1 MGKVKLP
8 DDINDWEKRSLRE
21 DIGTSEEHKHT
32 IYVYKDFAIEHEE
45 DECCNNWNPYVIV
58 NGHPLKLHEGYFHNF
73 DEALGYLKG
82 AIKEKELV
90 DFDNSPDE
98 PEFPK
103 AKTEDMHKGIQLP
116 TAREMFAEAHCL
128 PDADA
133 LRQSYKEHRSQM
145 YDMLFNARKAEDEDN
160 DSEGGGEE
168 GQPKK
173 QLVQSDIFQY
183 GVGGAPGA
191 KKNSTYGK
199 GEYREG
205 DAPTFKQPTFNTYKE
220 GFKLQTPYIID
231 GQVKHKTSTIPFTG
245 SRLVQPETEG
255 VSVPTI
261 PVETSFGTATV
272 AQPTGLPTSGYERE
286 GRMGFKTAKK
296 FGEETDSLV
305 SPQVDEREKKVRQT
319 KGDTSFKTQSRTFDP
334 EGLVMRRMTRDMGGL
349 TERYLD
355 KDMAALVADTKQGY
369 QEQRAQEIAEG
380 GKATTAMPRV
390 RGITPIGTFSRG
402 DGNYPMIPASSNYL
416 RTFFSNVPKAGGP
429 RKGIYAAIDAH
440 NAMVDLMDP
449 NDPRIVHGLIRKYDD
464 NVGNLTPAQIRN
476 LAINNYRIK
485 DPTTGAFTA
494 RPEYSEQ
501 LDYLGGIDL
510 TQDLFNPD
518 GSLNG
523 RAWSA
528 IQRGDTGPVQPH
540 WTHLKYTDVSANPD
554 KPNPYLHIT
563 GTGGWS
569 PHDNVIDSDYRL
581 ARSRF
586 DKVRNNSLDAR
597 RFLNSGMTINQLNE
611 LKKEFSPAE
620 LSRMMGYNFDGQ
632 EKPPLKQTGVE
643 VEDRFVP
650 EENRTTLDFTPETSG
665 QDAAV
670 SKKEKGLVAQA
681 SAWADVVRNAE
692 ETGEWDSDELMA
704 ASTGLQELVTKNP
717 QFVLKYPDL
726 FYEEQVQEAIHALQE
741 QVHEFTEEQQIE
753 NLLNNMSTT
762 ERLDFIKN
770 DLGIDDYKERNGVAH
785 AFWKNATKQ
794 QARLILQKLREWY
807 EMQGLDADQ
816 VSSKYYDL
824 NASMRGENMDD
835 VMKAK
840 QAGLGDF
847 KDTPE
852 SEKKEHKPAPKKKE
866 PKVADVG
873 SFGDGTE
880 AESTPLPPPE
890 PKRKQA
896 DLSGNIVKDK
906 PLGSENTWSD
916 NPTAPTAQ
924 IRLDEVEERPPEPEA
939 PSPQMSLD
947 QGWTSTAP
955 QFDPLAR
962 IKDYGVNMFGSMQL
976 QDWYKALMATDPTSP
991 EYANQLK
998 ALQFRVGFD
1007 PNISELER
1015 ATYGPL
1021 LKRAEA
1027 NVGIPAFKS
1036 FREEM
1041 EKSISDKDAA
1051 AGIPTGFMGTHPM
1064 TSPYKRVELGYGKDA
1079 TYPFVLRNALTGEK
1093 VCDVTDNPRENS
1105 D

>member
-45 DECCNNWNPYVIV
+45 DACCNNWNPYVIV

-90 DFDNSPDE
+90 DFDDSPDE

-160 DSEGGGEE
+160 DSEGGKEE
-168 GQPKK
+168 AGQPKK

-191 KKNSTYGK
+191 KKNPTYGK

-220 GFKLQTPYIID
+220 GFKLQTPYIVD

-245 SRLVQPETEG
+245 SRLVQPEPEE
-255 VSVPTI
+255 VSTPTI

-296 FGEETDSLV
+296 FGEETDSLK
-305 SPQVDEREKKVRQT
+305 SPEAEEREKKVRQT
-319 KGDTSFKTQSRTFDP
+319 KGDTSFKTQSRTFNP
-334 EGLVMRRMTRDMGGL
+334 EATVARKIRRSRVDSV
-349 TERYLD
+349 
-355 KDMAALVADTKQGY
+355 KDILNKEESASRAGAKQDILNI
-369 QEQRAQEIAEG
+369 RAQEATEG
-380 GKATTAMPRV
+380 GKPVTKMPEFKGLSSV
-390 RGITPIGTFSRG
+390 GTFNNG
-402 DGNYPMIPASSNYL
+402 DEDFPMISSGSNYG
-416 RTFFSNVPKAGGP
+416 RTFFSGVPKAGGP

-449 NDPRIVHGLIRKYDD
+449 NDPRIVQGMIHKFSDD
-464 NVGNLTPAQIRN
+464 LGELTPAQVRN
-476 LAINNYRIK
+476 LFINNYRIM
-485 DPTTGAFTA
+485 DPTTGVFTA

-501 LDYLGGIDL
+501 LDYLGGIDF
-510 TQDLFNPD
+510 TQNLFNSD

-528 IQRGDTGPVQPH
+528 IQRGDKGPVQPG
-540 WTHLKYTDVSANPD
+540 WTRLNYTDVSANPD

-569 PHDNVIDSDYRL
+569 PHDTVNSDYRIV
-581 ARSRF
+581 RDMF
-586 DKVRNNSLDAR
+586 NNVRNSPMQVR
-597 RFLNSGMTINQLNE
+597 RFLNSGITLKQLNE

-620 LSRMMGYNFDGQ
+620 LSRMMGYNFYGQ
-632 EKPPLKQTGVE
+632 EKPPVEQTGVE
-643 VEDRFVP
+643 VEDRIVP

-840 QAGLGDF
+840 QSGLGDF

-852 SEKKEHKPAPKKKE
+852 SEKKEHKPTPKKEGPKIADISGYEDDPEGGSAPAE
-866 PKVADVG
+866 PELRRRQSELDVG
-873 SFGDGTE
+873 FAKE
-880 AESTPLPPPE
+880 APAGLDS
-890 PKRKQA
+890 A
-896 DLSGNIVKDK
+896 
-906 PLGSENTWSD
+906 NTWSE

-924 IRLDEVEERPPEPEA
+924 VKLDQVEDRVVPEA
-939 PSPQMSLD
+939 PSPQMTFD
-947 QGWTSTAP
+947 QEWASTAP
-955 QFDPLAR
+955 GYDPAAK
-962 IKDYGVNMFGSMQL
+962 IKQYGVQVFGSML
-976 QDWYKALMATDPTSP
+976 MDDWIKALAMTDPNSP
-991 EYANQLK
+991 QHKVMADAIQYRLARDGSLSPMEK
-998 ALQFRVGFD
+998 
-1007 PNISELER
+1007 NIFTTRFKNHLVNK
-1015 ATYGPL
+1015 GPL
-1021 LKRAEA
+1021 A
-1027 NVGIPAFKS
+1027 KS

-1105 D
+1105 N

>member
-145 YDMLFNARKAEDEDN
+145 YDMLFNARKAEDEGEN
-160 DSEGGGEE
+160 SEE
-168 GQPKK
+168 GDKK
-173 QLVQSDIFQY
+173 QVQTKLTWY
-183 GVGGAPGA
+183 GRGGAASPKSKDKQWA
-191 KKNSTYGK
+191 HNSNGSTVPYV
-199 GEYREG
+199 EG
-205 DAPTFKQPTFNTYKE
+205 DAPTFKQQTYVNEPKGGTRILVPYENE
-220 GFKLQTPYIID
+220 GNLGF
-231 GQVKHKTSTIPFTG
+231 KTSTIPA
-245 SRLVQPETEG
+245 EG
-255 VSVPTI
+255 PTSEQSDDTSIPSV

-272 AQPTGLPTSGYERE
+272 PQPKGLASEGQPFVSDGRSGT
-286 GRMGFKTAKK
+286 KTEEALASEVDAPASQ
-296 FGEETDSLV
+296 GEEGDKKKRL
-305 SPQVDEREKKVRQT
+305 SPKDR
-319 KGDTSFKTQSRTFDP
+319 SFKAPSRTFNP
-334 EGLVMRRMTRDMGGL
+334 EATVARKIRRSRVDSVKDILNKEESASRAGAKQDVRDL
-349 TERYLD
+349 
-355 KDMAALVADTKQGY
+355 
-369 QEQRAQEIAEG
+369 RAQEVAEG
-380 GKATTAMPRV
+380 GKAVTKMPEFKGLSSV
-390 RGITPIGTFSRG
+390 GTFNNG
-402 DGNYPMIPASSNYL
+402 DEDFPMISSGSNYG
-416 RTFFSNVPKAGGP
+416 RTFFSGVPKAGGP

-449 NDPRIVHGLIRKYDD
+449 NDPRIVQGMIHKFSDD
-464 NVGNLTPAQIRN
+464 LGELTPAQVRN
-476 LAINNYRIK
+476 LFINNYRIK

-501 LDYLGGIDL
+501 LDYLGGIDF

-528 IQRGDTGPVQPH
+528 IQRGDTGAVQPG
-540 WTHLKYTDVSANPD
+540 WTRLNYTDVSANPD

-569 PHDNVIDSDYRL
+569 PHDNVVNSDYRI
-581 ARSRF
+581 ARSMF
-586 DKVRNNSLDAR
+586 DKVRNNSMDAR
-597 RFLNSGMTINQLNE
+597 RFLNSGINLRQLNE

-620 LSRMMGYNFDGQ
+620 LSRMMGYNFYGQ

-643 VEDRFVP
+643 VENRIVP

-866 PKVADVG
+866 PKVAD
-873 SFGDGTE
+873 
-880 AESTPLPPPE
+880 
-890 PKRKQA
+890 
-896 DLSGNIVKDK
+896 
-906 PLGSENTWSD
+906 
-916 NPTAPTAQ
+916 
-924 IRLDEVEERPPEPEA
+924 
-939 PSPQMSLD
+939 
-947 QGWTSTAP
+947 
-955 QFDPLAR
+955 
-962 IKDYGVNMFGSMQL
+962 
-976 QDWYKALMATDPTSP
+976 
-991 EYANQLK
+991 
-998 ALQFRVGFD
+998 
-1007 PNISELER
+1007 
-1015 ATYGPL
+1015 
-1021 LKRAEA
+1021 
-1027 NVGIPAFKS
+1027 
-1036 FREEM
+1036 
-1041 EKSISDKDAA
+1041 
-1051 AGIPTGFMGTHPM
+1051 
-1064 TSPYKRVELGYGKDA
+1064 
-1079 TYPFVLRNALTGEK
+1079 
-1093 VCDVTDNPRENS
+1093 
-1105 D
+1105 